1 MSRLPHA
8 LLLLLLVAG
17 AAPAAETRTVPV
29 SQGQIQLSFAPVV
42 KRAAPAVVNIFTRA
56 APSGTSSGT
65 TTGAEAAEAAPQDD
79 PAYRR
84 YLGEEDAERDATSL
98 GSGVI
103 VDPHGTIVTNRH
115 VVENA
120 EAITVVLADRRE
132 FAAKL
137 LRTDD
142 RTDLAVLQIDPGGE
156 ALPFLELRASDE
168 LEVGDIVLAI
178 GNPFGVGQTVTSG
191 IVSALARNVGGGNPY
206 RTFIQT
212 DAAINPGNSGGALV
226 SLDGKLVGI
235 NTALFSQSGGSIGIG
250 FAIPTELIR
259 TVLANASPNAPANA
273 RIVRPWLGAIGST
286 VTAVASRKL
295 GLPKPGGVSIEEI
308 AETGPAAQ
316 AGLKL
321 GDVILSVDGKV
332 VEDMTALRFRFA
344 TLLVGTSAR
353 LGIWRGGESRQIE
366 IKLTAPPEI
375 PPRTVTQLK
384 SAAKLGGATVASLS
398 PALAEELQAEALA
411 GAIVLEAPRGSAA
424 QRFGLEVGDVI
435 ESVDG
440 KRITNVAGLQQGL
453 AGTGEHA
460 LVLRRDGR
468 LMTLPGRPSARLTG
482 RPASQKA
489 E

>member
-1 MSRLPHA
+1 MMRPPQA
-8 LLLLLLVAG
+8 LLLLLLVVG
-17 AAPAAETRTVPV
+17 PAPAAETRTVPV

-56 APSGTSSGT
+56 APSSTNSG
-65 TTGAEAAEAAPQDD
+65 ADAAPPDEPADRRSVGEDD
-79 PAYRR
+79 TQP
-84 YLGEEDAERDATSL
+84 GATSL

-120 EAITVVLADRRE
+120 EAITVVLTDRRE

-235 NTALFSQSGGSIGIG
+235 NTALFSRSGGSIGIG

-286 VTAVASRKL
+286 VTAAASHKL

-308 AETGPAAQ
+308 ADSGPAAQ
-316 AGLKL
+316 AGLKP
-321 GDVILSVDGKV
+321 GDVILSVDGRA
-332 VEDMTALRFRFA
+332 VEDMTALRFRLA
-344 TLLVGTSAR
+344 TLPVGTTAR
-353 LGIWRGGESRQIE
+353 LGIWRSGEARQIE
-366 IKLTAPPEI
+366 VKLIAPPEL
-375 PPRTVTQLK
+375 PPRNVTQLK
-384 SAAKLGGATVASLS
+384 PAARLGGATVASLS

-411 GAIVLEAPRGSAA
+411 GVIVLEAPRGSAA
-424 QRFGLEVGDVI
+424 QRFGLDVGDVI

-440 KRITNVAGLQQGL
+440 KRITSVAELQQGL
-453 AGTGEHA
+453 AGAGDHP
-460 LVLRRDGR
+460 LLLRRDGK
-468 LMTLPGRPSARLTG
+468 LMTLAEGLKGRATARPAG